1 MKVENFAVNKEHPLS
16 RDGAALPLADVVLY
30 FISPEFPEKEEFF
43 KTLRARYPKAW
54 LMGCSTGG
62 EIFGDAVLNS
72 SAVVS
77 AIELQSTKV
86 QGAWSHM
93 LAEDNAYS
101 LGKKLADRLA
111 GPSLRYVLVLSDGIH
126 INGSELTRS
135 MSDALG
141 NDVIISGGMAAD
153 GPNFVDTQVG
163 LDALPQSGMVAAI
176 GFYGEHFTV
185 STGSY
190 GGWLEHGPVHRITS
204 SHNNEVYRM
213 DNQPALDLYRS
224 YLGEL
229 SQNLPGSGL
238 LYPFSINPS
247 DDIEH
252 SIVRTIVGVNEQEKS
267 LTFAGDV
274 PAGYTARLMH
284 GSTENLVKGAEIAAK
299 NAVDEFLR
307 KMDNPTGNNAPQSC
321 LGILVSCIGRNM
333 LMAEDVHLEAKAV
346 SSVLKGVPTIG
357 FYSYGEIC
365 PHGVTHRAGLHNQTM
380 TITLLSEAS

>member
-1 MKVENFAVNKEHPLS
+1 MKVENFAVNKQHPLS
-16 RDGAALPLADVVLY
+16 TDDAVLPCADVVLY
-30 FISPEFPEKEEFF
+30 FISPDFAEKEEFF

-86 QGAWSHM
+86 QGTSIHM
-93 LAEDNAYS
+93 LAEDDAYT
-101 LGKKLADRLA
+101 LGKKLAERLA
-111 GPSLRYVLVLSDGIH
+111 GPRLRYVLLLSDGIH

-135 MSDALG
+135 MSEALG
-141 NDVIISGGMAAD
+141 DNVTISGGMAAD
-153 GPNFVDTQVG
+153 GPNFIDTQVG

-247 DDIEH
+247 DDVEH
-252 SIVRTIVGVNEQEKS
+252 SIVRTVVSINEQEKS

-284 GSTENLVKGAEIAAK
+284 GSTENLVKGAEIAAR
-299 NAVDEFLR
+299 NAVTDFMS
-307 KMDNPTGNNAPQSC
+307 KMDKSTSANKIESC
-321 LGILVSCIGRNM
+321 LGILVSCIGRNI

-346 SSVLKGVPTIG
+346 SSILKGVPIIG